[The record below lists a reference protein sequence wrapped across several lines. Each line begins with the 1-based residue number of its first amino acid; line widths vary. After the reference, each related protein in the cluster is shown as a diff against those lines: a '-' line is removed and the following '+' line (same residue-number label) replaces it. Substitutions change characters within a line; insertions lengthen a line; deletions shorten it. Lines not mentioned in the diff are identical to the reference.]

1 MRVAVVNGQEVFQEV
16 EHVRVLVVLV
26 EVDLNA
32 GEELLDHHVE
42 AEVVVPAAQV
52 QLLFVGTR
60 NVGVE
65 LIGEVNQNVVVFVYF
80 TNLPKRP
87 GVPSQIPED
96 HLADHWAGGLEQ
108 GHELI
113 VSFPVFF
120 NRYVIIHIVED
131 DIFSAVG
138 AEDVLLFVED
148 VVFDVGFGPDAEI
161 HGEEALDFL
170 LEEGDSVGD
179 GDEETEL
186 VQGNLDVVD

>member
-1 MRVAVVNGQEVFQEV
+1 
-16 EHVRVLVVLV
+16 VLVK
-26 EVDLNA
+26 VDLNA
-32 GEELLDHHVE
+32 GEELLDHDVE

-80 TNLPKRP
+80 TNLPKSTS
-87 GVPSQIPED
+87 VPSQIPED
-96 HLADHWAGGLEQ
+96 HFADYWAGGLEQ

-113 VSFPVFF
+113 VGFPVLF
-120 NRYVIIHIVED
+120 NRYVIIHVVED
-131 DIFSAVG
+131 EIFSAVG

-161 HGEEALDFL
+161 HGQEALNFL
-170 LEEGDSVGD
+170 LEE
-179 GDEETEL
+179 
-186 VQGNLDVVD
+186 